1 MDRIEPRQDTDWHS
15 LSFRRPSF
23 ASPSGQDPRFAIGVA
38 IFLAVALAYP
48 WYSYWVSTYLLGR
61 DLKAATTQ
69 FQAESDKADAQLSAS
84 MARTRE
90 SNAADAQA
98 AAEYEQRRQVA
109 AVRVLGVSTGGAKP
123 LVLVNLGNASLT
135 DADEEVCRQASS
147 WMRRE
152 LSGVTI
158 RIHRFRGNQPAVD
171 AGEVV
176 CP

>member
-23 ASPSGQDPRFAIGVA
+23 ASPSGQDSRFAIGVA

-61 DLKAATTQ
+61 DLNAAATQ
-69 FQAESDKADAQLSAS
+69 LQAESDKAEAQLSAS

-90 SNAADAQA
+90 SNAANAQV
-98 AAEYEQRRQVA
+98 AAEYEERRQVA

-123 LVLVNLGNASLT
+123 LVLVNLGNASLS
-135 DADEEVCRQASS
+135 DADGEVCRQASG
-147 WMRRE
+147 WMRRD
-152 LSGVTI
+152 LSDVTI
-158 RIHRFRGNQPAVD
+158 RIQRFRGNHLALD